1 MGVLF
6 GGLLARI
13 VEKQLP
19 QGLEA
24 WRAVAVLYQNV
35 SKEENLRRGGDF
47 CICDNRVKKLG
58 EQLKKPKGH
67 PGKQGGS
74 NIRCFENDRPTQQ
87 KSNTGIILG
96 TFSAESDHQKK
107 KWAVMTDQMSSNL
120 IITF

>member
-1 MGVLF
+1 MPKCVKGRESSQ
-6 GGLLARI
+6 GGGISVFAIIGSRNW
-13 VEKQLP
+13 VQ
-19 QGLEA
+19 
-24 WRAVAVLYQNV
+24 
-35 SKEENLRRGGDF
+35 
-47 CICDNRVKKLG
+47 
-58 EQLKKPKGH
+58 QLKKPKGH